1 MIRRLLPYLLMVF
14 LVLIDISV
22 VPVFTAGLYV
32 MPLALVFAMCTGQL
46 LGRLHGLLC
55 GMVGG
60 LLVDILAGVPLGYM
74 MLTYLLCGFF
84 AGMGGY
90 DSDEVRAQE
99 GYSRLRAF
107 FRRAVV
113 VFVVLGIFETV
124 TMVYQYFNTA
134 LFMGVYVKN
143 ALIRMAAGT
152 ALTCAA
158 YYLAMPMLVGRAS
171 ARVLI
176 GMKRVVKNL

>member
-1 MIRRLLPYLLMVF
+1 MLRRLLPYLLMVF
-14 LVLIDISV
+14 LVIIDISV
-22 VPVFTAGLYV
+22 VPVYTSSIFV
-32 MPLALVFAMCTGQL
+32 IPLALVFAMCTGQL

-60 LLVDILAGVPLGYM
+60 LLVDILAGVPMGYM
-74 MLTYLLCGFF
+74 MLSYLLCGFF
-84 AGMGGY
+84 AGMGGF
-90 DSDEVRAQE
+90 DSDETRAQE
-99 GYSRLRAF
+99 GYSRFKAF
-107 FRRAVV
+107 FRRALV
-113 VFVVLGIFETV
+113 VFVVLGLFETV

-143 ALIRMAAGT
+143 AIIRMAVGT
-152 ALTCAA
+152 AMTCAM